1 MNLAVSGWD
10 GGSTRWWEAYTGTE
24 NIKMEQSPLR
34 QGTECFPFL
43 NSCIARSAR
52 DVYCIHSPQIN
63 NIGTHTDAWDLL
75 FIKRLTENLNI
86 PLILLLQQYGEKN
99 YLKQC
104 SAVILNLSQGRQPW
118 SRCLILW
125 PWVLCF
131 SCVSAHL
138 FVLVTPN
145 QACFRSLDPGALLIL
160 KWGLGLPPFKT
171 GPRD

>member
-1 MNLAVSGWD
+1 MNLAVSAWD

-104 SAVILNLSQGRQPW
+104 SAVNLNLSKIINTHYSPYTT
-118 SRCLILW
+118 CLTLVYKW
-125 PWVLCF
+125 K
-131 SCVSAHL
+131 AHL
-138 FVLVTPN
+138 FHYPKDEKK
-145 QACFRSLDPGALLIL
+145 RSHIQ
-160 KWGLGLPPFKT
+160 KKNRMTVMF
-171 GPRD
+171 